1 MKVGILGTGFGYHH
15 AKIYSRMSNFDSII
29 IFGRNEEKLKK
40 IEKELKI
47 KVTNN
52 IDDIITNKD
61 IDLVDVCLPNSL
73 HRKYVIE
80 ALKSGKNVFC
90 ETPTALNLEDAA
102 AIKQA
107 SEKYDKKV
115 FIDMF
120 IRFERSY
127 EYIFEVIQ
135 NNTLG
140 KLKALHVRRKTPH
153 LWGDLGL
160 DKITTNLMIHEF
172 DFVTWLLGSPNKIT
186 ASGVESKKGES
197 HVSALLNYE
206 DTAVEV
212 QASSMMPGCHAF
224 TVAYEAIFEDGT
236 IEFIENGYADRE
248 EKSMRVFTNQGQ
260 TEIELANRDCYKE
273 AIAHVLDCCQND
285 IPTRLSIDDA
295 LVSLKIAL
303 KMKDIL
309 LDKH

>member
-15 AKIYSRMSNFDSII
+15 AKIYSRMSNVNSIV

-40 IEKELKI
+40 IEKELQI

-73 HRKYVIE
+73 HRKYAVE
-80 ALKSGKNVFC
+80 ALKNGKNVFC
-90 ETPTALNLEDAA
+90 ETPAALNLEDAM

-107 SEKYDKKV
+107 VQRYGKKV

-120 IRFERSY
+120 IRFEQPY
-127 EYIFEVIQ
+127 EYIFKTIQ

-160 DKITTNLMIHEF
+160 NEITTNLMIHEF

-186 ASGVESKKGES
+186 ASAVESKKGEA

-206 DTAVEV
+206 DTVVEV
-212 QASSMMPGCHAF
+212 QASSMMPGYHAF
-224 TVAYEAIFEDGT
+224 TVAYEAMFEDGT

-260 TEIELANRDCYKE
+260 KEIELANSDCYKE
-273 AIAHVLDCCQND
+273 AIAHVLDCCEKD
-285 IPTRLSIDDA
+285 TPTRLSIDDA
-295 LVSLKIAL
+295 VVSLKIAL
-303 KMKDIL
+303 KIKDIIL
-309 LDKH
+309 